1 MFCVLGKSAGRP
13 WLWVLSWREQNLTKF
28 DAIQTGMIHW
38 EPTCWWLGKLWIS
51 FIIYYYLLLLLF
63 IIIIYYYYSE
73 RQDPPGAHALV
84 VGFLLSL
91 CLGDLGGCAK
101 VENYKTFNWPK
112 NIICQIFPFPWQCVF
127 WWRNLDF
134 IVAFV
139 CLLFQEH
146 CSTHPLSL
154 LYSVYTFT
162 HFVLFYTKCVTLL
175 LVWNCTSCTCVI
187 LQQWCFTLY
196 ASHCFAE
203 KQFLKN

>member
-1 MFCVLGKSAGRP
+1 MFFIRFMFCVLGKSAGRP
-13 WLWVLSWREQNLTKF
+13 WLWVLSWLEQNLTKF

-101 VENYKTFNWPK
+101 VEKDLQLAKEY
-112 NIICQIFPFPWQCVF
+112 
-127 WWRNLDF
+127 NLSDISF
-134 IVAFV
+134 SLAMCLLMKKFRFYCSV
-139 CLLFQEH
+139 CLFAFSGALQHTPTVSFI
-146 CSTHPLSL
+146 LS
-154 LYSVYTFT
+154 V
-162 HFVLFYTKCVTLL
+162 
-175 LVWNCTSCTCVI
+175 
-187 LQQWCFTLY
+187 
-196 ASHCFAE
+196 
-203 KQFLKN
+203 